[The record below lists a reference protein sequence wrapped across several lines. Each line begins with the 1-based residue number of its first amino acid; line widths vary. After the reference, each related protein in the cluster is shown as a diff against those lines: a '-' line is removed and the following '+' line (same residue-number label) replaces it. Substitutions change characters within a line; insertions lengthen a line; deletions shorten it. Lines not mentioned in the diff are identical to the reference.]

1 MPSLKSN
8 IQYTALAVFLVVIPG
23 IFSCKGPK
31 DLVYFQNISRD
42 TTLQNTVSKNFE
54 LKIKPDDL
62 LYVGVTSASAEQS
75 ALFNAPQVAVL
86 GGAGTGGSTSGYL
99 VDKSGTIQ
107 IYKLGNVKV
116 AGLTREELKEKLQR
130 DLTPYLREP
139 VVTVRN
145 LNNKVTVLGE
155 VGRPGVLPLPTDQM
169 SILEA
174 IGQSGDLTINGRRDN
189 ILVIRQGEGGKE
201 FRRLNILDN
210 SVFSSP
216 YFFLQND
223 DVVYV
228 EPDVKRK
235 TGTNA
240 QTISFILSGVSI
252 LSILLTRFIR

>member
-1 MPSLKSN
+1 MAVLLVATGSL
-8 IQYTALAVFLVVIPG
+8 L
-23 IFSCKGPK
+23 SCKTPR

-42 TTLQNTVSKNFE
+42 TTVQNTVSKNFD

-62 LYVGVTSASAEQS
+62 LYIGVTSASAEQS
-75 ALFNAPQVAVL
+75 LLYNAPQMAVVS
-86 GGAGTGGSTSGYL
+86 GSTTTGSTSGYL
-99 VDKSGTIQ
+99 VDKKGTIQ
-107 IYKLGNVKV
+107 LYKLGDVKV
-116 AGLTREELKEKLQR
+116 AGLTREEVKEKLQR
-130 DLTPYLREP
+130 DLSPYLREP

-155 VGRPGVLPLPTDQM
+155 VGRPGVLPLSTDQI
-169 SILEA
+169 SLLEA

-201 FRRLNILDN
+201 FKRLNILDH

-216 YFFLQND
+216 YFFLQNE

-235 TGTNA
+235 TGQRA
-240 QTISFILSGVSI
+240 QTISWVLSGVSI
-252 LSILLTRFIR
+252 LTIILTRLIR

>member
-1 MPSLKSN
+1 MPSLKTN
-8 IQYTALAVFLVVIPG
+8 ILNAAFVVFFLSILSLL
-23 IFSCKGPK
+23 SCKAPK

-42 TTLQNTVSKNFE
+42 TTLQNTVSKNFD
-54 LKIKPDDL
+54 LKIKQDDL

-75 ALFNAPQVAVL
+75 TLFNAPQVAIMS
-86 GGAGTGGSTSGYL
+86 GGTTGGSTSGYL
-99 VDKSGTIQ
+99 VDKNGTIQ

-130 DLTPYLREP
+130 DLQPYLKEP

-189 ILVIRQGEGGKE
+189 ILVIRQGEVGKE

-216 YFFLQND
+216 YFFLQNE

-228 EPDVKRK
+228 EPDIKRK
-235 TGTNA
+235 TGNTA
-240 QTISFILSGVSI
+240 QTVSYIISGVSI
-252 LSILLTRFIR
+252 LSILLNRFIR